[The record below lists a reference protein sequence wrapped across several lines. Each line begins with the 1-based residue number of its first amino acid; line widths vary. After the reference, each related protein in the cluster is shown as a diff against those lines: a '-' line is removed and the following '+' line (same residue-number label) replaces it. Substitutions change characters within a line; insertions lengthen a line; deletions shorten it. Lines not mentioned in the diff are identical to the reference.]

1 MAETPETNK
10 PADLSK
16 QRGDLWCRE
25 GELNPQVEPFCGRER
40 SVSPQAKS

>member
-1 MAETPETNK
+1 MSTVAV
-10 PADLSK
+10 LQS
-16 QRGDLWCRE
+16 WCRE